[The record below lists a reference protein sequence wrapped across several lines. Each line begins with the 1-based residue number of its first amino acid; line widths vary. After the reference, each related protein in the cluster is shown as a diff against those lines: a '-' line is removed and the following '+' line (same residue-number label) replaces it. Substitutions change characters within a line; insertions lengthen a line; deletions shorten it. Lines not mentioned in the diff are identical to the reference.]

1 MALKSLMPRNAP
13 KIAKITMPEC
23 AAFLAEPHRYKIM
36 YGGRNGVKSW
46 SMARQLLIN
55 AVARPIRWLCCR
67 ETMITIADSVH
78 ALLQDQIKSMGMG
91 AHFDVQKSAIYGING
106 SRFVYAGLRGLRRD
120 PTSLKSFESFDG
132 AWVEEAQ
139 RVSKDSW
146 NVLIP
151 TIRKEGS
158 EIWGSFNPELE
169 KDETYQRF
177 VLHPPPGAVV
187 RETSYRDN
195 PWLSEEARAD
205 MEHMKETDPSEFDHI
220 YEGMCRSTVE
230 GAYFSAELA
239 AAEKADR
246 LARVPC
252 DPLLPVHTFWDIG
265 LDTTAIWFAQFLPFE
280 YHLIDYFEDAGQKI
294 GYYLEELQK
303 RSYLYAMHH
312 LPHDAK
318 AKELGTGKSIEERVR
333 AAYPEKVCI
342 VPKLEV
348 RDRINAARTV
358 FPQCWF
364 DRERCA
370 EGIQAL
376 RHYRKAPADTLGR
389 DTGELHD
396 WSSHGGSAFCY
407 FGVDSKPPARPKK
420 KVPGQYLNQQQ
431 QSAGPDAWMA

>member
-1 MALKSLMPRNAP
+1 
-13 KIAKITMPEC
+13 MPEC

-220 YEGMCRSTVE
+220 YEGMCRNTVE
-230 GAYFSAELA
+230 GAYFRPLQVIGHLSGLCHHGRQIPTSHPRDDQEPAPGPGDLRGMPLA
-239 AAEKADR
+239 KEIR
-246 LARVPC
+246 RQPRTYLL
-252 DPLLPVHTFWDIG
+252 LLP
-265 LDTTAIWFAQFLPFE
+265 
-280 YHLIDYFEDAGQKI
+280 
-294 GYYLEELQK
+294 
-303 RSYLYAMHH
+303 
-312 LPHDAK
+312 
-318 AKELGTGKSIEERVR
+318 
-333 AAYPEKVCI
+333 
-342 VPKLEV
+342 
-348 RDRINAARTV
+348 
-358 FPQCWF
+358 
-364 DRERCA
+364 
-370 EGIQAL
+370 
-376 RHYRKAPADTLGR
+376 
-389 DTGELHD
+389 
-396 WSSHGGSAFCY
+396 
-407 FGVDSKPPARPKK
+407 
-420 KVPGQYLNQQQ
+420 
-431 QSAGPDAWMA
+431 